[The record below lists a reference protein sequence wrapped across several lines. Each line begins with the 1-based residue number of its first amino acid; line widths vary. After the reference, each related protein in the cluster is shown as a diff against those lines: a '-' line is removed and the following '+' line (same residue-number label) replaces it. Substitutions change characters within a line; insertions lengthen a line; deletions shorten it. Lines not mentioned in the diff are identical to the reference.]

1 MPVGYRIA
9 LVFHF
14 AALLAAISASS
25 IVHFA
30 EGQLHSA
37 RRAPEAKRWL
47 ALLLRTTVVFPIVL
61 VTLLA
66 SGWYMVSTTWSW
78 SAGWVDTGLLTL
90 VLLLVNGMLL
100 GRGGAALMAAL
111 NKAGDAEIDRS
122 PELARL
128 RSFGG
133 AAWVN
138 TAMAIAVVVVMTF
151 KLGIA
156 GSLTI
161 LAAGI
166 LVGIAVGAGPAR
178 SPALGAASENEAA

>member
-14 AALLAAISASS
+14 AALLAAMSASS

-30 EGQLHSA
+30 EAQLHSA
-37 RRAPEAKRWL
+37 QRASEAKRWL
-47 ALLLRTTVVFPIVL
+47 GILLRTTVVFPIVL
-61 VTLLA
+61 VTLLV

-90 VLLLVNGMLL
+90 VLLLVNGMML
-100 GRGGAALMAAL
+100 GRSGGALMAAL
-111 NKAGDAEIDRS
+111 GKAGDAEIDRS

-128 RSFGG
+128 RTFGG
-133 AAWVN
+133 RAWVN
-138 TAMAIAVVVVMTF
+138 TAMAVAVVVVMTF

-156 GSLTI
+156 GSMSI

-166 LVGIAVGAGPAR
+166 LAGLAAGAR
-178 SPALGAASENEAA
+178 SARSSALGAAPENEAA

>member
-9 LVFHF
+9 LVLHF

-30 EGQLHSA
+30 QGQVHAA

-61 VTLLA
+61 VTLFA

-90 VLLLVNGMLL
+90 VLLLVNGILL
-100 GRGGAALMAAL
+100 GRGGAMLMAAL

-128 RSFGG
+128 RTFGG
-133 AAWVN
+133 GAWVN
-138 TAMAIAVVVVMTF
+138 TGMALAVVIVMTF

-156 GSLTI
+156 GSMAI

-166 LVGIAVGAGPAR
+166 LAGLAVGARPAR
-178 SPALGAASENEAA
+178 SPAGGMASESEAA